1 MPTKLVCFTRSTP
14 DIHRLSTVY
23 CSGVAGYTIDEHN
36 KLIKKMVHEDVRLM
50 RDEMMCAVTMIY
62 VAICVS
68 SSQLNKVYL
77 CKLSSVLSER
87 AFKGHLQT
95 FAERI
100 EKKIMIL
107 VCFCKYLSVVLNG
120 LTDMLWIL

>member
-14 DIHRLSTVY
+14 DIHRLPAVY
-23 CSGVAGYTIDEHN
+23 SSGMAGYTTDEHN
-36 KLIKKMVHEDVRLM
+36 KLIKKVVHED
-50 RDEMMCAVTMIY
+50 
-62 VAICVS
+62 
-68 SSQLNKVYL
+68 LNKVYL
-77 CKLSSVLSER
+77 CKLSGVLSDR

-107 VCFCKYLSVVLNG
+107 VSICKYLSVV
-120 LTDMLWIL
+120 